1 MRDPKYRTVVLKRNR
16 AMQMAAARQH
26 FALVVE
32 RAGRFP
38 TKAAAYVAGDRN
50 GYQRCMRQNAQLRAE
65 LAALRARM
73 SA

>member
-38 TKAAAYVAGDRN
+38 TKAAAYGGGQLQKTPPIGCATVA
-50 GYQRCMRQNAQLRAE
+50 
-65 LAALRARM
+65 
-73 SA
+73 